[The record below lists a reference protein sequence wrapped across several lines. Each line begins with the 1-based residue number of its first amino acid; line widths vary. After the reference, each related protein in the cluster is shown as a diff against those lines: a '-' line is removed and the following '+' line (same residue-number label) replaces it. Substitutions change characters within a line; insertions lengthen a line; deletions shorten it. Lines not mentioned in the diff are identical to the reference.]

1 MTLESFNFAVAQ
13 YMHALEWGAVL
24 ISIVILLSSLDDL
37 FIDICYW
44 AREFYRVTYMRLK
57 HKPFDMKVL
66 LKEPER
72 PIAIMVPAWQEY
84 AVIAQMIEHNVAI
97 LEYSNFKI
105 FCGSYPN
112 DTKTGEVIDAMAR
125 RYKHVVH
132 VRVPHDGP
140 TCKADCLNWIIQSIF
155 LHEEQH
161 DMKFA
166 GIVVHDSE
174 DVVHPLELKLFNFLL
189 PRKDFIQLPVLSL
202 ERPWWSMVGGTYLDD
217 FAEWHSKDLAVRES
231 LIGEVPSA
239 GVGTCFSRRAI
250 GALADETNQQP
261 FNTDSLTEDYDF
273 SYRLANL
280 GMKQVFVRMPV
291 SYTSKRRTLFTRREY
306 EVEVQSMI
314 AVREFF
320 PDSFRAAYRQ
330 RARWIYGIAFQGW
343 LEMGW
348 KGNWGNKYMLLR
360 DRKGVVTSFV
370 TIVAYVLM
378 ANFMLVAAYADYF
391 NVQLFSDVIGSH
403 PWMQEILAANFFL
416 LCNRVGQRF
425 YFVSSMYGTMHG
437 LAALPRMVVNNIIN
451 FFAASRAWKLFFMHV
466 VFGQGIAWD
475 KTDHVYPSLNNL
487 KESKRRLGDLLLSWK
502 SISQEQLANALMEQS
517 KTNEHLGKVLL
528 REGWIN
534 EETLAEIL
542 AYQNDLPRGTFEP
555 NDVVSHRDLLPLEL
569 IVRHRILPAG
579 KNEKGEVI
587 VLAAAALSEPIIADI
602 NAATGIAPHIMI
614 VKESEVTKGLQ
625 LLTHKGAGADG
636 TKPKPLLGDLLVD
649 LGFCRRQDLT
659 AALQQYSPVKDGRF
673 GDFLVATGLLEQA
686 NLQTALERQAALATA

>member
-1 MTLESFNFAVAQ
+1 MEMETINFGLAN

-24 ISIVILLSSLDDL
+24 VSIVILLSSLDDL

-44 AREFYRVTYMRLK
+44 AREFYRSTYVRLR
-57 HKPFDMKVL
+57 HKPFDMKML
-66 LKEPER
+66 LKPKEA

-84 AVIAQMIEHNVAI
+84 AVIAQMIEHNVAT

-161 DMKFA
+161 NMQFA

-174 DVVHPLELKLFNFLL
+174 DVIHPLELKLFNFLL

-202 ERPWWSMVGGTYLDD
+202 ERPWWSLVAGTYLDD
-217 FAEWHSKDLAVRES
+217 FAEWHSKDLTVRES

-250 GALADETNQQP
+250 KALADETNQQP

-273 SYRLANL
+273 SYRLAKL
-280 GMKQVFVRMPV
+280 GMAQVFVRMPV
-291 SYTSKRRTLFTRREY
+291 TYTSRRRSLITRRERD
-306 EVEVQSMI
+306 VEVQSVI

-370 TIVAYVLM
+370 TIVAYAIM
-378 ANFMLVAAYADYF
+378 ANFLGIAAYASYF
-391 NVQLFSDVIGSH
+391 DVPLFSDVIGSH
-403 PWMQEILAANFFL
+403 PWMQEVLAANFFL
-416 LCNRVGQRF
+416 LCNRIGQRF

-437 LAALPRMVVNNIIN
+437 LMAALPRMVVNNIIN
-451 FFAASRAWKLFFMHV
+451 FFAASRAWKLFFLHV
-466 VFGQGIAWD
+466 VFNKGIAWD
-475 KTDHVYPSLNNL
+475 KTDHVYPSLNHL
-487 KESKRRLGDLLLSWK
+487 KDSKRRLGDLLVAWK
-502 SISQEQLANALMEQS
+502 SISQEQLASALMEQS
-517 KTNEHLGKVLL
+517 KTSEHLGKVLL

-542 AYQNDLPRGTFEP
+542 AYQNDLPRGELDLVDLQA
-555 NDVVSHRDLLPLEL
+555 NRDLLPLDL
-569 IVRHRILPAG
+569 IVRHRILPSG
-579 KNEKGEVI
+579 KSDTGEVI
-587 VLAAAALSEPIIADI
+587 VLAAAALSDAVCDEIK
-602 NAATGIAPHIMI
+602 AASGAAPHIMI
-614 VKESEVTKGLQ
+614 VRESDVTRGLQ
-625 LLTHKGAGADG
+625 YLTQNGGVDMS
-636 TKPKPLLGDLLVD
+636 KPKPLLGDLLVD
-649 LGFCRRQDLT
+649 MGFCRRQDLT
-659 AALQQYSPVKDGRF
+659 AALQQYSPLKDGRF
-673 GDFLVATGLLEQA
+673 GDFLVAMGLLEQA
-686 NLQTALERQAALATA
+686 NLQRALQHQSALATA

>member
-1 MTLESFNFAVAQ
+1 MAIDSLNFGLAN

-24 ISIVILLSSLDDL
+24 VSIVILLSSLDDL

-44 AREFYRVTYMRLK
+44 AREFYRGTYLRLR

-66 LKEPER
+66 LGPKES

-84 AVIAQMIEHNVAI
+84 AVIAQMIEHNVAT

-161 DMKFA
+161 DMKFS

-174 DVVHPLELKLFNFLL
+174 DVIHPLELKLFNFLL

-217 FAEWHSKDLAVRES
+217 FAEWHSKDLSVREA

-250 GALADETNQQP
+250 GALADETNNQP
-261 FNTDSLTEDYDF
+261 FNTESLTEDYDF

-291 SYTSKRRTLFTRREY
+291 TYSTKRKSLITRREHD
-306 EVEVQSMI
+306 VEMQSFI
-314 AVREFF
+314 AVREYF

-360 DRKGVVTSFV
+360 DRKGVVTSFI
-370 TIVAYVLM
+370 TIFAYALM
-378 ANFMLVAAYADYF
+378 ANFLAVAAYTKYF
-391 NVQLFSDVIGSH
+391 EIPLFSDVISSH
-403 PWMQEILAANFFL
+403 PWMQEVMAANFFL

-425 YFVSSMYGTMHG
+425 YFVSSMYGTAQG
-437 LAALPRMVVNNIIN
+437 LAALPRMIVNNVIN

-466 VFGQGIAWD
+466 VFGKGIAWD
-475 KTDHVYPSLNNL
+475 KTDHVYPSLNHL
-487 KESKRRLGDLLLSWK
+487 KDNKRRLGDLLVAWK
-502 SISQEQLANALMEQS
+502 SISQEQLASALMEQS
-517 KTNEHLGKVLL
+517 RTNEHLGKVLL

-542 AYQNDLPRGTFEP
+542 AYQNDLPRGHFVIK
-555 NDVVSHRDLLPLEL
+555 DVTTNRDLLPLDL
-569 IVRHRILPAG
+569 VVRNRILPAG
-579 KNEKGEVI
+579 TNDKGEVI
-587 VLAAAALSEPIIADI
+587 VLAAAALPDSVIEDI
-602 NAATGIAPHIMI
+602 KALTAAAPHIVI
-614 VKESEVTKGLQ
+614 VQESEITKGLQ
-625 LLTHKGAGADG
+625 LLTQKDGIADSA
-636 TKPKPLLGDLLVD
+636 KPKPLLGDLLVEM
-649 LGFCRRQDLT
+649 GFCRRQDLT
-659 AALQQYSPVKDGRF
+659 AALQQYSPLKDGRF

-686 NLQTALERQAALATA
+686 NLHLALQRQTALAT